1 MNESMINYSDTK
13 NDCNITTPSTT
24 LDGVDLYAEKEGADK
39 KMMTETYY
47 CPHCG
52 EDGCFSSDN
61 YCADCGGQLGGVFS

>member
-1 MNESMINYSDTK
+1 MNGEKINYSDTK
-13 NDCNITTPSTT
+13 DNYNTETPSTT
-24 LDGVDLYAEKEGADK
+24 LDGVDPYAEKERADK

-61 YCADCGGQLGGVFS
+61 YCADCGGQLGEVF